1 MVAFA
6 TRSSPKIYSNF
17 GSWNWVGFEHVAYVS
32 KFMQIDNIFYS
43 ISMVWFRTV
52 SLRGGYIFTHLS
64 RFFNSMT
71 WRLYSSWYVR
81 VHWISDYLNCSFCKM
96 RGCSLSCTMYGCLEM
111 NLNFFQSDKLKE
123 PHPYSKFTT
132 TLSRN
137 LKSRKWIIL
146 IIMKRFPANEI

>member
-1 MVAFA
+1 
-6 TRSSPKIYSNF
+6 
-17 GSWNWVGFEHVAYVS
+17 
-32 KFMQIDNIFYS
+32 MQID
-43 ISMVWFRTV
+43 ISF
-52 SLRGGYIFTHLS
+52 YIFGLIPDCFVGRGLHSFILD
-64 RFFNSMT
+64 FSMT
-71 WRLYSSWYVR
+71 WGLYSSWYVR
-81 VHWISDYLNCSFCKM
+81 VHCISDYLNCSFCKM

-146 IIMKRFPANEI
+146 IITKRFPAIEF